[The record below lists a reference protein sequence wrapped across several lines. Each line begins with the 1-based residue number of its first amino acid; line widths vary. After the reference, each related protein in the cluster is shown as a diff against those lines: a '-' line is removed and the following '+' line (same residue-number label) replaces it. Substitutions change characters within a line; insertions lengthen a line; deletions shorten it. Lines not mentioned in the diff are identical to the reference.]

1 MNRIKKIFF
10 VLAIIFTFGIILSIS
25 GNVKAEELNLDLD
38 FKADSNGGEALEPR
52 MNLYEDNEQIIIKS
66 FENEYLNHTT
76 YYVVPV
82 IPAGGTATYVE
93 DDGSYTFDYAIV
105 AQYYSNF
112 SENQI
117 KMEVFNIG
125 VKVDVYY
132 CITENQ
138 DTYTTN
144 ASAEI
149 TAPLILRNSS
159 YEAIV
164 KYSDVTVKATDV
176 KKETITFDETGT
188 FYLGTQSMKTL
199 VLLGFK
205 VTKGSITHNVTIHDR
220 GETSVVEVP
229 VDIYLKAKNRP
240 CYSFGGYYLDE
251 NFENAF
257 DYENTYVTEDM
268 ELYVKWDDNGSFDK
282 GKYAITSHT
291 IYELYNSTKD
301 YPDRP
306 YRFVNEELNDVFTL
320 MAGTNINS
328 EYHFIAI
335 GEVSNTYG
343 GVKLNL
349 PAKGKLIVNVSGTWP
364 YATSAKLIDSNDNN
378 IEAIS
383 GNVNWT
389 KEGNNNAQTDRRD
402 ITYSIDSAGT
412 YYFGGTNYLAFY
424 SMEFIPEDILPLV
437 QKAEVEEYTFVRFVN
452 IVYTDN
458 DIDESNVSFAVTME
472 YANETTKTVKYT
484 PYVVKRITSKG
495 ETYEANVNDVN
506 HSFDR
511 ATNSNEYYVVYVLRF
526 TTANYAGC
534 KIYATTTYNGVEY
547 TSNKISFGGA
557 Q

>member
-1 MNRIKKIFF
+1 MSKIKRFF
-10 VLAIIFTFGIILSIS
+10 IVIAIVITFGLFISITS
-25 GNVKAEELNLDLD
+25 NVKAEELNLDLD

-52 MNLYEDNEQIIIKS
+52 KNLYEDNEQIIIKS
-66 FENEYLNHTT
+66 FENEYLNQTT

-82 IPAGGTATYVE
+82 RPAGGTATYVE

-112 SENQI
+112 SQNQI
-117 KMEVFNIG
+117 KMEVYNPG

-164 KYSDVTVKATDV
+164 RYSDVKVKATDV

-301 YPDRP
+301 YPERP

-328 EYHFIAI
+328 QYHFVAI

-364 YATSAKLIDSNDNN
+364 YATTAKLIDSNDNN

-424 SMEFIPEDILPLV
+424 SMEFIPEVLPLV
-437 QKAEVEEYTFVRFVN
+437 QEAKNETYTYIRFVSIIN
-452 IVYTDN
+452 SDVEINATDVTFSITMNYTDK
-458 DIDESNVSFAVTME
+458 EP
-472 YANETTKTVKYT
+472 KTVNYT
-484 PYVVKRITSKG
+484 PYVVKRITQSG
-495 ETYEANVNDVN
+495 STYVANVYGESHTFDNAVN
-506 HSFDR
+506 P
-511 ATNSNEYYVVYVLRF
+511 TEYYVVFVLRL
-526 TTANYAGC
+526 TTSKYSGNTV
-534 KIYATTTYNGVEY
+534 KATITYNDVSYESSSV
-547 TSNKISFGGA
+547 TI
-557 Q
+557 

>member
-1 MNRIKKIFF
+1 MSKIKRFF
-10 VLAIIFTFGIILSIS
+10 IAVAIVITFGLFISITS
-25 GNVKAEELNLDLD
+25 NVKAEELNLD
-38 FKADSNGGEALEPR
+38 FKADSNSGEALEPR
-52 MNLYEDNEQIIIKS
+52 KNLYEDNEQIIIKS
-66 FENEYLNHTT
+66 FENEYLNQTT

-82 IPAGGTATYVE
+82 RPAGGTATYVE

-112 SENQI
+112 SENEI
-117 KMEVFNIG
+117 KMEVYNPG

-138 DTYTTN
+138 DKYTTD

-164 KYSDVTVKATDV
+164 KYSNVTVKATDV

-220 GETSVVEVP
+220 GETSVVKVP
-229 VDIYLKAKNRP
+229 VDIYLKAKNRA

-306 YRFVNEELNDVFTL
+306 YRFDNEELNDVFTL
-320 MAGTNINS
+320 MTGTYINS
-328 EYHFIAI
+328 EYHFVAI
-335 GEVSNTYG
+335 GEVSKTYG

-349 PAKGKLIVNVSGTWP
+349 PAKGKLIVNASGTWP
-364 YATSAKLIDSNDNN
+364 YATTAKLIDSNDNN

-389 KEGNNNAQTDRRD
+389 KEGNNNAQTDRRN

-412 YYFGGTNYLAFY
+412 YYFGGTNDLAFY
-424 SMEFIPEDILPLV
+424 SIEFIPVEFIPEVLPLV
-437 QKAEVEEYTFVRFVN
+437 QEAKDETYTYIRFVSIIN
-452 IVYTDN
+452 SDVEINATNVAFSITMNYTDK
-458 DIDESNVSFAVTME
+458 EP
-472 YANETTKTVKYT
+472 KTVNYT
-484 PYVVKRITSKG
+484 PYVVKRITQSG
-495 ETYEANVNDVN
+495 STYVANVNDVS
-506 HSFDR
+506 HTFDN
-511 ATNSNEYYVVYVLRF
+511 AVNPTEYYVVFVLRL
-526 TTANYAGC
+526 TTSKYSGNTV
-534 KIYATTTYNGVEY
+534 KATTTYNDVSYE
-547 TSNKISFGGA
+547 SSSVII
-557 Q
+557 